1 MPEYKLKEAF
11 NVGDSAR
18 YHAERTPDKIATI
31 YEDRVTT
38 FAQLDRYGNQIAN
51 GLIKLGVKPQER
63 VGYYGKNTD
72 FHPQILSGVS
82 KANAVL
88 VPVNWRLAPPEV
100 QFVLDD
106 ADVKVLFVSSELE
119 EVLALA
125 DRVLVVRQ
133 GAIAA
138 DLPRELA
145 SEQSIMLAAT
155 SVQPA
160 VRS

>member
-38 FAQLDRYGNQIAN
+38 FAQLDRYGNQVAN

-72 FHPQILSGVS
+72 YHPQILSG
-82 KANAVL
+82 AV
-88 VPVNWRLAPPEV
+88 VPGTSAPCC
-100 QFVLDD
+100 F
-106 ADVKVLFVSSELE
+106 AAHITTCSTHATTRCF
-119 EVLALA
+119 ALK
-125 DRVLVVRQ
+125 LPVR
-133 GAIAA
+133 
-138 DLPRELA
+138 
-145 SEQSIMLAAT
+145 T
-155 SVQPA
+155 T
-160 VRS
+160 